1 MNSVIDLLKSH
12 RSIRRYKNQALE
24 EGVLEQLILAGQA
37 ASTSS
42 YIQAT
47 SVIRITDASVRQ
59 AFVELSGN
67 QPYISSAA
75 EFLVF
80 CSDFERN
87 YQRIQRDNNNGEN
100 IDFGWTEQFI
110 SATVDVA
117 LFAQNVV
124 IAAESQ
130 GLGCCYIGGIRND
143 LDKVTELLDL
153 PKRVYPVFGL
163 CIGVADQSPMIK
175 PRLPLASVLHEDK
188 YALTDVKHVLIDE
201 YDQHIREYYQVRSK
215 GRLDQTWSQ
224 QMLKQSVSQ
233 TRAYMKK
240 YLIKQGF
247 IDK

>member
-1 MNSVIDLLKSH
+1 MNPVIDLLRSH
-12 RSIRRYKNQALE
+12 CSIRRFKDQALE
-24 EGVLEQLILAGQA
+24 EGVLDQLILAGQA

-47 SVIRITDASVRQ
+47 SVVRVTDEVARQ
-59 AFVELSGN
+59 TLVELAGN
-67 QPYISSAA
+67 QPYIASAA

-80 CSDFERN
+80 CGDFERN
-87 YQRIQRDNNNGEN
+87 HQRIKRNESNDES

-110 SATVDVA
+110 STTVDVS

-124 IAAESQ
+124 IAAQSQ

-143 LDKVTELLDL
+143 LDKVTKLLAL

-163 CIGVADQSPMIK
+163 CIGVPDQQPALK
-175 PRLPLASVLHEDK
+175 PRLPLASVLHQDV
-188 YALTDVKHVLIDE
+188 YTLTEVEHALIDE
-201 YDQHIREYYQVRSK
+201 YDAHVKQYYQIRSK

-224 QMLKQSVSQ
+224 QMLKQSITQ
-233 TRAYMKK
+233 TRVYIKK

-247 IDK
+247 MDK